1 MGKRMGKRMGR
12 RMAKRGSAVRVLA
25 AVCAATRNAQA
36 TTAVASTAHHWA
48 WAVALLLLHF
58 HHHPHH
64 HPHHRHHHHHHRHS
78 GSGGSNS
85 PMAAHPPAPAIAAAN
100 RLLTA
105 VPVTTATSRTV
116 QLWML
121 RRAKRCCVRQR
132 CRWSA
137 QRVWSGCSCS
147 LSQSPWGRGLFAWRR
162 SCARVKGTCS

>member
-64 HPHHRHHHHHHRHS
+64 HPHHRHHHHHRHS